1 MVYDSRLQMRAFTLA
16 IASALF
22 CAGCGLELEHGLDER
37 QANQVATL
45 LESQGISADK
55 APEDGQA
62 GAYKITVARADAP
75 RAFSLLES
83 HDLPRRGQKGLA
95 ETFSGGGILP
105 SAVEERARLGAAL
118 SAELEHTL
126 EGLPGVTSARVHLAL
141 PESDPLGGEG
151 ARPRPTASVLL
162 KTAQPPAV
170 TDSDLKKLVAGAV
183 HGLQSADV
191 SVVVANVPAPAPGMA
206 FEHVGPVRVAK
217 ESRTTLAA
225 FATSTLAALLLLSI
239 VVILCAMR
247 IGTLRKRVR
256 ELESR

>member
-1 MVYDSRLQMRAFTLA
+1 MIRFAMRAFAVL
-16 IASALF
+16 LL

-37 QANQVATL
+37 PANQVVTL

-55 APEDGQA
+55 TSEDGQS
-62 GAYKITVARADAP
+62 YKVTVARSDGA
-75 RAFSLLES
+75 RAFALLEA

-95 ETFSGGGILP
+95 ETFSAGGLLP

-141 PESDPLGGEG
+141 PESDPLLGEG

-162 KTAQPPAV
+162 KTTQPLTVA
-170 TDSDLKKLVAGAV
+170 DSELKRLVSGAV
-183 HGLQSADV
+183 NGLQAADV
-191 SVVVANVPAPAPGMA
+191 SVVVATVAAPAPGAPM
-206 FEHVGPVRVAK
+206 EQVGPVRVAR

-225 FATSTLAALLLLSI
+225 FATSTLAAILILSV
-239 VVILCAMR
+239 VVILCAFR
-247 IGTLRKRVR
+247 IGRLRRRVR
-256 ELESR
+256 ELETR

>member
-1 MVYDSRLQMRAFTLA
+1 MRYSLLA
-16 IASALF
+16 VLLA
-22 CAGCGLELEHGLDER
+22 AGCGLELEHGLDER

-45 LESQGISADK
+45 LESQGISAEK
-55 APEDGQA
+55 AQEDGQS
-62 GAYKITVARADAP
+62 GTYKITVARADSA

-118 SAELEHTL
+118 AAELERTL

-141 PESDPLGGEG
+141 PNVDPLGGDG
-151 ARPRPTASVLL
+151 AKPRPTASVML
-162 KTAQPPAV
+162 KTSSALPIGDAEV
-170 TDSDLKKLVAGAV
+170 KKLVSGAV
-183 HGLQSADV
+183 NGLQAADV
-191 SVVVANVPAPAPGMA
+191 GVVLATVAAPAPAVA
-206 FEHVGPVRVAK
+206 FDKVGPVRVAH

-225 FATSTLAALLLLSI
+225 FATSTLAIILVLSL

-247 IGTLRKRVR
+247 IGSLRKRLR
-256 ELESR
+256 ELESPRS

>member
-1 MVYDSRLQMRAFTLA
+1 MRLLA
-16 IASALF
+16 LILA
-22 CAGCGLELEHGLDER
+22 CAGCGIELEHGLDER

-45 LESQGISADK
+45 LEAQGISADK
-55 APEDGQA
+55 SPEDGQP
-62 GAYKITVARADAP
+62 GNYKISVARADSA

-83 HDLPRRGQKGLA
+83 HDLPRRDSKGLA
-95 ETFSGGGILP
+95 ETFAAGGILP

-141 PESDPLGGEG
+141 PESDPLTGEG
-151 ARPRPTASVLL
+151 AHPRPTASVLL
-162 KTAQPPAV
+162 KTTQSLPV
-170 TDSDLKKLVAGAV
+170 GDSELKKLVSGAV
-183 HGLQSADV
+183 NGLQAADV
-191 SVVVANVPAPAPGMA
+191 SVVVANVPPTQNAIA
-206 FEHVGPVRVAK
+206 FEHVGPVRVAR

-225 FATSTLAALLLLSI
+225 FATSTLAVLLILSI